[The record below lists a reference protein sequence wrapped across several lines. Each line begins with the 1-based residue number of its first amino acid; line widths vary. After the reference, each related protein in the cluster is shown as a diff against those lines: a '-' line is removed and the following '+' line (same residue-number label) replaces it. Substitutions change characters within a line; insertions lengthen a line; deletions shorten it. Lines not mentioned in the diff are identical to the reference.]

1 MIGQRVSLKPTGILA
16 ERVSF
21 PRSAPPPS
29 TRVSTVNRFLLLITF
44 AAIAGSLPA
53 TAQQTDPS
61 RLTVQRIYGS
71 GEFAAQ
77 PFGPS
82 RWLGDGTAYTTVE
95 PAADGA
101 GQEIVRYDVERGSR
115 EVLVA
120 ARRLVPQGASAPLD
134 IENYAWSPDG
144 KKVLVFSNTQPVW
157 RLNTRGDYWVLD
169 RATGELRQLGGAEAK
184 PSTLMFAKFAPD
196 GGRVAY
202 VRENN
207 LYVEDL
213 AAGKITAL
221 TTDGSRTLINGT
233 FDWVYEEELMNYYA
247 DGWRWS
253 PDGRSIAFWQLNAD
267 SVKSFHLVNN
277 TDSVYSRVIPIQY
290 PKVGETNSAAR
301 VGVVSAAGGPTRWL
315 EIEGDP
321 RNHYIGRM
329 DWAASSD
336 EVVLQR
342 LNRLQNRNEVMLG
355 DARTGRVRTVLVEQ
369 DSTWVDLVDDLVW
382 LDGGKNFTWVSDRD
396 GWSHVYIVSR
406 DGRKT
411 RLVTKGEFDVLDIQ
425 GIDPKGGWLYYIA
438 SPENPVQ
445 RYLFRTRLDGKGT
458 PERLS
463 PARESGTHAYDVA
476 PNYRYAIETYSTLI
490 NPPIIRLVR
499 LPNHQPIRTM
509 VDNQRLRS
517 KVSALQRGA
526 VEWLTI
532 EAEDGLKMPGVLL
545 KPADFDSTR
554 KYPLLFFVYGGP
566 GKTEANDVWG
576 GYYLWHTMLTQQGY
590 LVAVVDNHG
599 TPAPLGKRFRKAIYG
614 QLGVVETRDQA
625 VAARTLIGRPYV
637 DPSRVGIWGW
647 SYGAFM
653 ALNVLFQHPDLY
665 RTAVAVSPVT
675 HWSLYDNVYTER
687 FNGLITDNRA
697 GYDRGSPLSYVKGM
711 RGNLLLIHGGGDD
724 NVHYQN
730 AEMLINA
737 LVAANRPFEMMEYP
751 NRTHCICQGKGTQAH
766 LFDLVTRFLDRNLMR
781 AAPTA
786 AVQAR
791 TGAGQ

>member
-1 MIGQRVSLKPTGILA
+1 
-16 ERVSF
+16 
-21 PRSAPPPS
+21 
-29 TRVSTVNRFLLLITF
+29 VNRFPILISF
-44 AAIAGSLPA
+44 AAVAGGLPA
-53 TAQQTDPS
+53 MAQQTDPS

-71 GEFAAQ
+71 SEFTAQ

-95 PAADGA
+95 PSADGA
-101 GQEIVRYDVERGSR
+101 GKEIVRYDAERGSR
-115 EVLVA
+115 EVLLA
-120 ARRLVPQGASAPLD
+120 ARQMVPRGGGAPLD
-134 IENYAWSPDG
+134 IDDYAWSPDG
-144 KKVLVFSNTQPVW
+144 KKVLVFTNTRPVW

-169 RATGELRQLGGAEAK
+169 RAGGEPRKLGGAAAK
-184 PSTLMFAKFAPD
+184 PSTLMFAKFSPD
-196 GGRVAY
+196 GNRVAY

-213 AAGKITAL
+213 ATGEITAL

-253 PDGRSIAFWQLNAD
+253 PDGSSIAFWQLNAD

-301 VGVVSAAGGPTRWL
+301 IGVVSAAGGPTRWL
-315 EIEGDP
+315 QIEGDP
-321 RNHYIGRM
+321 RNHYIARM

-336 EVVLQR
+336 EVILQR

-355 DARTGRVRTVLVEQ
+355 DARSGQVRTVLVEQ

-382 LDGGKNFTWVSDRD
+382 LDGGKSFTWVSDRD
-396 GWSHVYIVSR
+396 GWSHVYVVSR
-406 DGRKT
+406 DGKKT
-411 RLVTKGEFDVLDIQ
+411 RLVTKGDFDVLDIQ

-445 RYLFRTRLDGKGT
+445 RYLFRTRLDGKGK

-463 PARESGTHAYDVA
+463 PARESGTHTYDVA
-476 PNYRYAIETYSTLI
+476 PNYRYAIETYSSLG
-490 NPPIIRLVR
+490 NPPIIRLLR
-499 LPNHQPIRTM
+499 LPNHQPIRTL
-509 VDNQRLRS
+509 VDNQKLRS
-517 KVSALQRGA
+517 KVSALHRGP
-526 VEWLTI
+526 VEWLEI
-532 EAEDGLKMPGVLL
+532 EAEDGLKMPGLL
-545 KPADFDSTR
+545 MKPADFDSTR
-554 KYPLLFFVYGGP
+554 KYPLLFFLYGGP
-566 GKTEANDVWG
+566 GKTEVNDVWG
-576 GYYLWHTMLTQQGY
+576 GYYLWHTMLTQKGY

-625 VAARTLIGRPYV
+625 VAARTLIGRSYM

-647 SYGAFM
+647 SYGGFM
-653 ALNVLFQHPDLY
+653 ALNALFQHPDLY
-665 RTAVAVSPVT
+665 RTAVAVSPPT
-675 HWSLYDNVYTER
+675 HWALYDNVYTER
-687 FNGLITDNRA
+687 FNGLITDNRE

-730 AEMLINA
+730 TEMLINA

-751 NRTHCICQGKGTQAH
+751 NRTHCICQGKGTQVH
-766 LFDLVTRFLDRNLMR
+766 LFDLISRFLDRNLMG
-781 AAPTA
+781 AAPGA
-786 AVQAR
+786 AAQERAT
-791 TGAGQ
+791 TGQ